1 MSFSWC
7 DLCSFDISVFMMR
20 TFIIFILLLIS
31 LLFSFVGDSGNQA
44 YFYEPSVVTLFGK
57 VYMKTF
63 PGRPNYEDIKAG
75 DELETHWILNLESPI
90 SVVPKEGKDPDGLND
105 SEENIRKIQIVIM
118 SEYRF
123 RFRNGQRY
131 KISGSLFHAI
141 SGHHHTPV
149 LIELK
154 KAEEAK

>member
-1 MSFSWC
+1 MKS
-7 DLCSFDISVFMMR
+7 L
-20 TFIIFILLLIS
+20 IIFSFLLAS
-31 LLFSFVGDSGNQA
+31 LLSFATESGNQT
-44 YFYEPSVVTLFGK
+44 YFYEPSVVTLFGT
-57 VYMKTF
+57 VYVKTF
-63 PGRPNYEDIKAG
+63 PGRPNYQDIKTG
-75 DELETHWILNLESPI
+75 DEPETPWVLDLKYPI

-105 SEENIRKIQIVIM
+105 FEENVKEIQIVMM

-123 RFRNGQRY
+123 RFRNRKRY

-154 KAEEAK
+154 KAEEVK